1 MGDLMFVPSAE
12 SLMSALN
19 LDKSAL
25 DGSGQVKVPAGL
37 LKLLLQIAI
46 AAAEFDEDSYLREN
60 PDVAKA
66 VSRREIESAHMHYIG
81 FGYFEGRR
89 GGGPAVD
96 AEWYLGKYP
105 DVAAAVRDGRVKSA
119 EAHFLSIGGGEG
131 RSPAADYE
139 GEAAQWKSA
148 IKGR

>member
-1 MGDLMFVPSAE
+1 MFVPSVE
-12 SLMSALN
+12 SLMTALKQ
-19 LDKSAL
+19 DKSAL
-25 DGSGQVKVPAGL
+25 DRAGHVRVPTGL

-46 AAAEFDEDSYLREN
+46 AAADFDEERYLQEN

-66 VSRREIESAHMHYIG
+66 VARGEVESAHMHYVG

-96 AEWYLGKYP
+96 ADWYLGKYP
-105 DVAAAVRDGRVKSA
+105 DVAAAVREGRVKSA
-119 EAHFLSIGGGEG
+119 EAHFLSVGGGEG

-139 GEAAQWKSA
+139 AEAVQWKSA
-148 IKGR
+148 IRGR

>member
-1 MGDLMFVPSAE
+1 
-12 SLMSALN
+12 MSALN

-66 VSRREIESAHMHYIG
+66 LSRGEVESALMHYIG

>member
-1 MGDLMFVPSAE
+1 LGDLMFVPSVQ

-19 LDKSAL
+19 QDKSAL
-25 DGSGQVKVPAGL
+25 DEAGHVKVPTGL

-46 AAAEFDEDSYLREN
+46 AAADFDEERYLQEN
-60 PDVAKA
+60 PDVARA
-66 VSRREIESAHMHYIG
+66 VSHGEVESAHIHYVG
-81 FGYFEGRR
+81 YGYFEGRR

-105 DVAAAVRDGRVKSA
+105 DVAAAVKEGRVNSA

-131 RSPAADYE
+131 RSPSADYE
-139 GEAAQWKSA
+139 VEAVQWKSA
-148 IKGR
+148 IRGR

>member
-1 MGDLMFVPSAE
+1 MFVPSAV
-12 SLMSALN
+12 SLMNALG
-19 LDKSAL
+19 LDKAAL
-25 DGSGQVKVPAGL
+25 DGPGPIKVPAGL
-37 LKLLLQIAI
+37 LKLLLQIAV
-46 AAAEFDEDSYLREN
+46 AAAEFDEDGYLREN

-66 VSRREIESAHMHYIG
+66 VARGELESAHMHHIG

-105 DVAAAVRDGRVKSA
+105 DVAAAVKGGRVTSA

-131 RSPAADYE
+131 RSPAAE
-139 GEAAQWKSA
+139 HEAEAAQWKSA

>member
-1 MGDLMFVPSAE
+1 MFVPSAE
-12 SLMSALN
+12 SLMNALN
-19 LDKSAL
+19 LEKSAL
-25 DGSGQVKVPAGL
+25 DGPGPIRVPAGF
-37 LKLLLQIAI
+37 LKLLLQIAV
-46 AAAEFDEDSYLREN
+46 AAAEFDEDGYMREN
-60 PDVAKA
+60 ADVAKA
-66 VSRREIESAHMHYIG
+66 ISRGELESAHMHYIG

-96 AEWYLGKYP
+96 AEWYLDKYP
-105 DVAAAVRDGRVKSA
+105 DVAAAVKEGRVRSA

-139 GEAAQWKSA
+139 ADAAQWKSA